1 MCIYVYSCSYHCFDI
16 SNALKCI
23 VQASISHFYEDLIEQ
38 NNHIYICITGHLTH
52 VKSWAF
58 AISFINLPLAHLP

>member
-1 MCIYVYSCSYHCFDI
+1 MCIYIYSCSYHCFDI

-38 NNHIYICITGHLTH
+38 NNHI
-52 VKSWAF
+52 
-58 AISFINLPLAHLP
+58 